1 LKSSTIPP
9 ALDPK
14 FPRPYHL
21 NTADYSESSPG
32 ELVEVSGPSG
42 RYWAFVPR
50 PLPRR
55 LEIPFECMTRL
66 SEAST
71 ALGELKGVGRMLPNP
86 NLLIGS
92 FLRREAVS
100 SSRIEGIKTSFQQL
114 LLFEMETSEADT
126 DSDPQEVFNY
136 VNALRYGLERLKT
149 LPVSLRLIREMHERL
164 MRGVRG
170 EDAKPGEFRDRQNMI
185 ARSGESPAQARFVP
199 PPVPQMRGALDDLEQ
214 FIAYPPGNPILIDL
228 ALIHYQFETIHPFL
242 DGNGRMGRLMISLL
256 LCERGCLTTP
266 LLYLSSY
273 FERHKD
279 LYVDH
284 LLSVSRS
291 GDWTPWL
298 EFFLKGV
305 SVQSRVAIEKAGEI
319 LDLWKEY
326 RETTQSKFK
335 SANILRLVDEIFV
348 RPAISIRQAAEVGGV
363 TFNAALRQIEWL
375 EGEGV
380 LREVTGR
387 SKNRVYVAEKIVE
400 IIARP
405 EVDDPA
411 EPRE

>member
-1 LKSSTIPP
+1 MNPV
-9 ALDPK
+9 
-14 FPRPYHL
+14 
-21 NTADYSESSPG
+21 DYSEYSPG
-32 ELVEVSGPSG
+32 ELVEASGPSG
-42 RYWAFVPR
+42 KYWAFAPK

-55 LEIPFECMTRL
+55 LEVSFGCTTLL
-66 SEAST
+66 SEASIV
-71 ALGELKGVGRMLPNP
+71 LGELKGVGRMLPNP

-114 LLFEMETSEADT
+114 LLFEVETSDADA
-126 DSDPQEVFNY
+126 DSDPREVFNY

-149 LPVSLRLIREMHERL
+149 LPVSLRLIREIHERL
-164 MRGVRG
+164 MTGVRG
-170 EDAKPGEFRDRQNMI
+170 GDAKPGEFRDRQNMI
-185 ARSGESPAQARFVP
+185 ARSGESPARARFVP
-199 PPVPQMRGALDDLEQ
+199 PPIPQMRDALDDLEQ
-214 FIAYPPGNPILIDL
+214 FIAYPSGTPTLIDL

-242 DGNGRMGRLMISLL
+242 DGNGRTGRLLISLL
-256 LCERGCLTTP
+256 LCERGCLTAP

-279 LYVDH
+279 SYVDH

-319 LDLWKEY
+319 LDLWKDY
-326 RETTQSKFK
+326 RGTIQSKHK
-335 SANILRLVDEIFV
+335 SVNMLKLVDEIFV
-348 RPAISIRQAAEVGGV
+348 RPAITIRQAAEVGGV
-363 TFNAALRQIEWL
+363 TFNAALKQIEWL

-405 EVDDPA
+405 EVDDPGQS
-411 EPRE
+411 P

>member
-1 LKSSTIPP
+1 MNP
-9 ALDPK
+9 
-14 FPRPYHL
+14 
-21 NTADYSESSPG
+21 ADYSKNSPG
-32 ELVEVSGPSG
+32 ELVEASGPSG
-42 RYWAFVPR
+42 KYWTFVPK

-55 LEIPFECMTRL
+55 LEIPFDCMTLL
-66 SEAST
+66 SEASI

-114 LLFEMETSEADT
+114 LLFEVETSGADA

-164 MRGVRG
+164 MTGVRG

-199 PPVPQMRGALDDLEQ
+199 PPIPQMRGALDDLEQ
-214 FIAYPPGNPILIDL
+214 FIAYPSGTPTLIDL

-242 DGNGRMGRLMISLL
+242 DGNGRMGRLLISLL

-279 LYVDH
+279 SYVDH

-291 GDWTPWL
+291 GDWMPWL
-298 EFFLKGV
+298 EFFLRGV

-326 RETTQSKFK
+326 RRTIQSKHK
-335 SANILRLVDEIFV
+335 SANMLNLVDEIFV
-348 RPAISIRQAAEVGGV
+348 RPAITIRQAAEVGGV
-363 TFNAALRQIEWL
+363 TFMGALRQIEWL
-375 EGEGV
+375 ESEGV
-380 LREVTGR
+380 IREVTGR

-405 EVDDPA
+405 EVDDPGQ
-411 EPRE
+411 PRG